1 MEVLFL
7 KIIHCADLH
16 IDSSMETNLPREK
29 AEQRK
34 EELITAFEK
43 MVKFAVIND
52 VQAIVIAGDLF
63 DSEKTIKRDI
73 RKRIFYTI
81 RSNSDIKF
89 FYLRGNHD
97 NADFFSDFS
106 ELPVNLKLF
115 RSDRWNSFNI
125 GEVCITG
132 RETNVFSDK
141 IYKELTLDSSRINIV
156 TMHGQLDNSMKI
168 TNQSLINKNSLKGK
182 NIDYLALGHIHSF
195 SEGKLDERGN
205 FCYSGCLEGRGF
217 DETGTKGFVLLEIDE
232 KNRKIKPVFIKSS
245 IRIIYKKNID
255 ITNLEFYSEILDK
268 ILLEVRDVSESS
280 LIKINLT
287 GQVSEKAEVLVES
300 FEKQLYERFFYV
312 KIFDESETK
321 IDYEK
326 YRNDFSLKGEFVR
339 LVESKNISEK
349 QKSFIIKTGLRA
361 LAGKSLNQENL
372 ICL

>member
-1 MEVLFL
+1 M

-16 IDSSMETNLPREK
+16 IDSSMETNLSREK

-73 RKRIFYTI
+73 RKRVFHTI

-125 GEVCITG
+125 GDVCITG

-195 SEGKLDERGN
+195 SEGKIDERGN

-245 IRIIYKKNID
+245 IRIIYKKNVD

-268 ILLEVRDVSESS
+268 ILLEVREVSESS

-312 KIFDESETK
+312 RIYDETETK

>member
-1 MEVLFL
+1 M
-7 KIIHCADLH
+7 
-16 IDSSMETNLPREK
+16 
-29 AEQRK
+29 
-34 EELITAFEK
+34 LI
-43 MVKFAVIND
+43 
-52 VQAIVIAGDLF
+52 
-63 DSEKTIKRDI
+63 
-73 RKRIFYTI
+73 
-81 RSNSDIKF
+81 
-89 FYLRGNHD
+89 
-97 NADFFSDFS
+97 FFSDFS

-125 GEVCITG
+125 GDVCITG

-195 SEGKLDERGN
+195 SEGKIDERGN

-268 ILLEVRDVSESS
+268 ILLEVRDVSETS

-312 KIFDESETK
+312 RIYDETETK

>member
-16 IDSSMETNLPREK
+16 IDSSMETNLSREK

-73 RKRIFYTI
+73 RKRVFHTI

-125 GEVCITG
+125 GDVCITG

-195 SEGKLDERGN
+195 SEGKIDERGN

-312 KIFDESETK
+312 RIYDETETK